1 MLPIL
6 NIRINEIKR
15 RNMFIE
21 FLKFFVY
28 SILIVLIS
36 KYALVKFLRNLAQ
49 NLGLKSKTIGNISGI
64 ATSIPELLTVSF
76 SALTGFIDTSI
87 FNILSSNIIN
97 VIQYI
102 ISIFLN
108 QNYSNLKKRPIKIDL
123 ILVLITIIVPIIII
137 VLSLETK
144 IIFVPVFLILF
155 IVFYKISK
163 NAHKINSLS
172 EKNIKKENV
181 SKKIV
186 IINVLEIILTGV
198 SLYYIGNLLSNT
210 LEILATKLNI
220 PEFILGILLGI
231 VTSIPEFIT
240 FFEAQKHH
248 KNKDINEGIVE
259 ATSNLLFSNIM
270 NLFIIQSIGI
280 TFFVIFS

>member
-1 MLPIL
+1 
-6 NIRINEIKR
+6 
-15 RNMFIE
+15 MFIE